1 MDDAADGTVAPRAN
15 RRGDSNRDPKVKYME
30 ILQDVADR
38 KVSEICIELDDLDIV
53 SLIQIISIFVTE

>member
-1 MDDAADGTVAPRAN
+1 MEDAAEGTAAPRTN
-15 RRGDSNRDPKVKYME
+15 RRGDSNRDPKLKYME

-53 SLIQIISIFVTE
+53 SLTQTDNLYVHY